1 MEEVAPG
8 TTSTENAAT
17 GWFEFRH
24 KARFVWKAITLFV
37 TIAAFIPI
45 LLYQHELGVTWYLGF
60 LVGVHVL
67 GLIVFGWGVSK
78 QDIAPTA
85 WGLVG
90 RLIGLASVGILLYF
104 VSKGVTDTPVGGTIF
119 WASLFGLWAIHSG
132 GLLLVHVRGR
142 EGSNCPFM

>member
-1 MEEVAPG
+1 MEELATQTPSGEG
-8 TTSTENAAT
+8 TPT

-24 KARFVWKAITLFV
+24 KARFVWKAITLFI

-45 LLYQHELGVTWYLGF
+45 LLYQHELGVKWYLGF

-67 GLIVFGWGVSK
+67 GLIVFGWGVSR
-78 QDIAPTA
+78 QDIAPTT

-90 RLIGLASVGILLYF
+90 RLIGLVSVGVLLYF
-104 VSKGVTDTPVGGTIF
+104 VSKGVTDTSVGSVVF

-142 EGSNCPFM
+142 EGSKCPFI